1 MVGEMNKNGLFLEEL
16 GGKGETLIFVHG
28 LGGSTNTWY
37 PQAQVLKRD
46 LRLIA
51 YDLAGSG
58 RSPVRD
64 GISIASHVAD
74 LLDVVRRFAA
84 QGQVHLAGHSLGTI
98 ICQHLAAAHPDLVA
112 SLILAGPFPEP
123 PEAAR
128 AALRERAAKARAE
141 GMRGIADAIVA
152 GGTSDDTKVNQPAV
166 AAFVRE
172 SLMAQPPEGYA
183 RNCEAL
189 AEARS
194 ADLSR
199 IACPTLLLTGDQDR
213 TAPPD
218 VGRAMA
224 SAIRDAR
231 FQLLTGCGHWTTIER
246 AKQVNYASTAFHA
259 RLNRPH
265 YEFPLRPAGEV
276 PGFSP

>member
-1 MVGEMNKNGLFLEEL
+1 MVEETNKNGLFLEEL
-16 GGKGETLIFVHG
+16 GGKGEALVLVHG

-37 PQAQVLKRD
+37 PQARVLKRD
-46 LRLIA
+46 LRVVA

-58 RSPVRD
+58 RSKVRD
-64 GISIASHVAD
+64 GISIASHVEN
-74 LLDVVRRFAA
+74 LLGVVRRAA
-84 QGQVHLAGHSLGTI
+84 PDGRVHLAGHSLGTI
-98 ICQHLAAAHPDLVA
+98 ICQHFAAAHPGMVA
-112 SLILAGPFPEP
+112 SLALVGPFPEP

-152 GGTSDDTKVNQPAV
+152 GGTADDTKVNQPA
-166 AAFVRE
+166 ATAFVRE

-189 AEARS
+189 AEARR

-199 IACPTLLLTGDQDR
+199 IACPTLLITGDQDR

-224 SAIRDAR
+224 SAIQGAQ
-231 FQLLTGCGHWTTIER
+231 FQLLAACGHWATIER
-246 AKQVNYASTAFHA
+246 AKQVNYALTVFHA
-259 RLNRPH
+259 RQNRPH
-265 YEFPLRPAGEV
+265 HEFPARPAADV
-276 PGFSP
+276 PGFAP

>member
-1 MVGEMNKNGLFLEEL
+1 MGENKNGRFVEEL
-16 GGKGETLIFVHG
+16 GGKGEVLVLVHG

-46 LRLIA
+46 LRLVA

-58 RSPVRD
+58 RTPVRGD
-64 GISIASHVAD
+64 ISIAGHVDD
-74 LLDVVRRFAA
+74 LAEVVRAA
-84 QGQVHLAGHSLGTI
+84 GGDGRVHLAGHSLGTI
-98 ICQHLAAAHPDLVA
+98 ICQHFAAKYSERVA
-112 SLILAGPFPEP
+112 SLALIGPFPEP
-123 PEAAR
+123 PDAAR
-128 AALRERAAKARAE
+128 AALRDRAAKARAE

-152 GGTSDDTKVNQPAV
+152 GGTSDDTKVNQPAA

-172 SLMAQPPEGYA
+172 SIMAQPPEGYA

-199 IACPTLLLTGDQDR
+199 IACPTLLITGDQDR

-224 SAIRDAR
+224 SAIKGAEL
-231 FQLLTGCGHWTTIER
+231 QVLTACGHWATIER
-246 AKQVNYASTAFHA
+246 AKQVNYALTVFHA
-259 RLNRPH
+259 RQRQPH
-265 YEFPLRPAGEV
+265 QA
-276 PGFSP
+276 SA